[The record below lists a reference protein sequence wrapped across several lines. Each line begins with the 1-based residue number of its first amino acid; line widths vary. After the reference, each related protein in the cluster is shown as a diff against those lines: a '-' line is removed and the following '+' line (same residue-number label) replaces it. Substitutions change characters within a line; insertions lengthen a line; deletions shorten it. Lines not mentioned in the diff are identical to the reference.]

1 MPLATIHLV
10 SLSPSTALPDF
21 LNSVR
26 TSSLQPLVISKVIRW
41 IIRPT
46 KIDADPLLHPKKPWD
61 VLLIVLGTDALPPSV
76 KEKIVCHW
84 TCSTGIPSRL
94 TNDFAQ
100 RNDKLLHP
108 PASEVPALTGS
119 LDNPRLGTSS
129 QTLELS
135 VDLQSWIQQFSHTTA
150 GKSPLSMLNLLAFK
164 QGMKPSYLK
173 YGAAFA
179 ESIGARRGGN
189 AKLVGNITHQTPP
202 EQSGGKWDEF
212 ALASYPSIL
221 HFADMLASE
230 DYQAVNLKY
239 RVPAL
244 EDTFILCTSEIEIED
259 LVQGQ
264 GKQGIGRRAMGGK
277 L

>member
-10 SLSPSTALPDF
+10 SLSPSTTLPDF
-21 LNSVR
+21 LAAVK
-26 TSSLQPLVISKVIRW
+26 SSPLKPLVISKVIRW
-41 IIRPT
+41 IITPT
-46 KIDADPLLHPKKPWD
+46 KIDAESLLHPKKPWD
-61 VLLIVLGTDALPPSV
+61 VLLMVLGSDPLPPSL
-76 KEKIVCHW
+76 KEKTVCHW

-94 TNDFAQ
+94 TNDFPA
-100 RNDKLLHP
+100 RNDRLLHP

-119 LDNPRLGTSS
+119 LDRPRLGTSS

-135 VDLQSWIQQFSHTTA
+135 ADLQSWIQQFSRTTA
-150 GKSPLSMLNLLAFK
+150 GRSPLSMLNLLAFK
-164 QGMKPSYLK
+164 PDMKPSYLT

-179 ESIGARRGGN
+179 DSIGSRRGGN

-212 ALASYPSIL
+212 ALASYPSIM

-264 GKQGIGRRAMGGK
+264 GKLGIGRRAGGGK